1 MADLTGVGH
10 AGVDKRADC
19 HYQSDCRSGKVNF
32 MTEQSSQKRMGPF
45 LFYAI
50 VLVLAYLSFRVIEPF
65 LVALCWAVV
74 LVVVF
79 YPAYVWLTR
88 RMGRTLASLVATLG
102 VTLILIVPTLMV
114 MGAFVR
120 QGVDAGRLIQEGI
133 ANGRF
138 NWINHAWQDM
148 ASRFSQSSPVDLATL
163 LHRYADQSAAY
174 LAAKLGL
181 ILRNLAI
188 FLFHLSVT
196 LFAMFYLFRDGD
208 ALVARVREVLP
219 FEISHREHM
228 IRETRDLI
236 FASVSSSLA
245 AAVMHGILG
254 GLAFAVLGISAPI
267 FWGVMMGFFSLVPL
281 VGSALI
287 WAPASLSLIIS
298 GHLWHGIILAIVC
311 GGIVGLVDNF
321 LRPWLISGRAEMGG
335 LVVFISVLG
344 GISVFGLLGVILG
357 PIVVAAMASLLELY
371 APTDASGNADA
382 KRSAKKRPAVLE

>member
-1 MADLTGVGH
+1 
-10 AGVDKRADC
+10 
-19 HYQSDCRSGKVNF
+19 
-32 MTEQSSQKRMGPF
+32 
-45 LFYAI
+45 
-50 VLVLAYLSFRVIEPF
+50 
-65 LVALCWAVV
+65 
-74 LVVVF
+74 
-79 YPAYVWLTR
+79 
-88 RMGRTLASLVATLG
+88 
-102 VTLILIVPTLMV
+102 
-114 MGAFVR
+114 
-120 QGVDAGRLIQEGI
+120 
-133 ANGRF
+133 
-138 NWINHAWQDM
+138 
-148 ASRFSQSSPVDLATL
+148 
-163 LHRYADQSAAY
+163 
-174 LAAKLGL
+174 
-181 ILRNLAI
+181 
-188 FLFHLSVT
+188 
-196 LFAMFYLFRDGD
+196 
-208 ALVARVREVLP
+208 
-219 FEISHREHM
+219 
-228 IRETRDLI
+228 
-236 FASVSSSLA
+236 VSSSLA

-371 APTDASGNADA
+371 APTDPSGNADA